1 MIRITFVYVCLSL
14 TALIGV
20 SSLNADQEEKKPTRA
35 EQAAG
40 ETDAVKLKA
49 GTWKDVEALVK
60 QHKGRIV
67 VVDIW
72 STSCAPCMSE
82 FPRLVEMHNAH
93 KEKENVVCISFNV
106 DYVGIKN
113 KSADF
118 YRPRVEE
125 FLKKQNAAFTNYL
138 STVESDKIFESLELS
153 SIPAVYV
160 FNKEGQLAKRFDDS
174 LLKDGEEEAF
184 TYEKDINP
192 FVKAMLE
199 AK

>member
-1 MIRITFVYVCLSL
+1 MIRTPLVYCCLIVSAV
-14 TALIGV
+14 TGV
-20 SSLNADQEEKKPTRA
+20 SSLDADQTEKKPATS
-35 EQAAG
+35 EQTAG
-40 ETDAVKLKA
+40 ETDAVTLKA

-60 QHKGRIV
+60 LNKGKIV

-93 KEKENVVCISFNV
+93 KENVVCISFNV

-118 YRPRVEE
+118 YRPRVEV
-125 FLKKQNAAFTNYL
+125 FLKKQKAIFTNYL
-138 STVESDKIFESLELS
+138 CTIESDKVFESLELS

-160 FNKEGQLAKRFDDS
+160 FDKDGKLAKRFDDS
-174 LLKDGEEEAF
+174 LFEDGEEEAF

-192 FVKAMLE
+192 FVKEML
-199 AK
+199 KVK

>member
-1 MIRITFVYVCLSL
+1 MGIT
-14 TALIGV
+14 
-20 SSLNADQEEKKPTRA
+20 SLNADQAEKKPAVSEPTKGDA
-35 EQAAG
+35 
-40 ETDAVKLKA
+40 DAVNLKA

-60 QHKGRIV
+60 QHKGKIV

-82 FPRLVEMHNAH
+82 FPQLVELH
-93 KEKENVVCISFNV
+93 KVHKDKVICISFNV

-125 FLKKQNAAFTNYL
+125 FLKKQKAVFTNYL
-138 STVESDKIFESLELS
+138 CTMESDKVFQSLELS

-160 FNKEGQLAKRFDDS
+160 FDKEGKLAKRFDDS

-184 TYEKDINP
+184 TYENDINP
-192 FVKAMLE
+192 FVRELLAIK
-199 AK
+199 